1 MTTRDTTGQRST
13 TQRLV
18 SKPVIA
24 LIGRR
29 AAIGLATLLVV
40 SFVIFFLT
48 QALPGDV
55 ARTVLGPNATEAQLD
70 ALREELGLNQSV
82 WAQYF
87 GWLSRM
93 VTLDFGSSLSS
104 GTPVSDLLAVRAQN
118 SLTVIGIAIL
128 FTLPLSFLLGVLA
141 ARRPGS
147 WADHIISGACQAILS
162 LPEFVV
168 AVLLIV
174 VFATGALGWFP
185 PVSILDSREPAW
197 QQPELLVLPIVT
209 MVLIASP
216 HLIESVKTVVR
227 EELGS
232 EHIRWARLSGVPER
246 RLLSRYALR
255 NVLAPSL
262 QVTATTIGFLI
273 GGTVAVERA
282 FSFPGIGSALVSA
295 VANRDVVV
303 VQAIAMAITAILVIA
318 FIIADIVGTLVTPKL
333 RGRSL

>member
-1 MTTRDTTGQRST
+1 MTTRDTT
-13 TQRLV
+13 TQRPITQRPI
-18 SKPVIA
+18 SKAVLA

-55 ARTVLGPNATEAQLD
+55 ARTILGPNATEAQLNS
-70 ALREELGLNQSV
+70 LREELGLNQSV

-87 GWLSRM
+87 DWLSRI
-93 VTLDFGSSLSS
+93 VTLDFGNSLSS

-118 SLTVIGIAIL
+118 SLTVIGIAVL
-128 FTLPLSFLLGVLA
+128 LTLPLSFLLGVLA

-147 WADHIISGACQAILS
+147 WADHIISGSCQAILS

-174 VFATGALGWFP
+174 IFATGAFNWFP
-185 PVSILDSREPAW
+185 PVSILDSRESAW
-197 QQPELLVLPIVT
+197 QQPELLVLPIMT

-216 HLIESVKTVVR
+216 HLIESIKTLVR

-232 EHIRWARLSGVPER
+232 EHIRWARLSGVQER

-282 FSFPGIGSALVSA
+282 FSFPGIGSALISA